1 MGCNC
6 PLDSL
11 SEREDSHIRDGSEFQ
26 NLLGTESQP
35 PIKREVGKALEARNQ
50 IGSFD
55 SDSVTLIYVLRVR
68 TVDEVLGRKAIVTPI
83 FRILGFFF
91 FCCCCF

>member
-35 PIKREVGKALEARNQ
+35 PIKREVGKALKARNQ

-55 SDSVTLIYVLRVR
+55 GDSVTLINVLRLR